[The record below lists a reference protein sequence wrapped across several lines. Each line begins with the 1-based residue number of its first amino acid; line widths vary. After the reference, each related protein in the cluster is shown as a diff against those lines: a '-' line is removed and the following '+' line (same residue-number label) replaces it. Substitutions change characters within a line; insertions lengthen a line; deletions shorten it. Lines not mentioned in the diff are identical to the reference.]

1 MLSHFLRAVP
11 KGLEPIEFVS
21 SSSNRVAS
29 LAANTVS
36 TPSGIQENDILVAV
50 WRNPDNLAVSSVPSG
65 WSLVVGASGFF
76 IYTKTATSSEPSD
89 YTFTLST
96 SRNNTIGIVA
106 YRNAT
111 SIAVTGSI
119 QVNTAGNNITAPS
132 ITLSNDGALLALF
145 GNDGT
150 PTITSAPSGMTNRV
164 INNGGPSVYAYDLIP
179 SGTGATGNI
188 TATIG
193 GTNDDAGVLIQLT

>member
-1 MLSHFLRAVP
+1 MRSHFLRAVP
-11 KGLEPIEFVS
+11 KGSDAIEFVS

-36 TPSGIQENDILVAV
+36 APAGIQEGDILVAV

-65 WSLVVGASGFF
+65 WSLVVGASGFY

-89 YTFTLST
+89 YTFTLNT
-96 SRNNTIGIVA
+96 TRNNTIGIVA

-119 QVNTAGNNITAPS
+119 QVGSGNSTITAPS
-132 ITLSNDGALLALF
+132 ITLSNDGALLALL

-150 PTITSAPSGMTNRV
+150 PTITSAPSGMTERV
-164 INNGGPSVYAYDLIP
+164 KNNEGPSVYAYDLIP

-193 GTNDDAGVLIQLT
+193 GTNDNAGVLIQLT